1 MTFAAESLDD
11 CLLVERV
18 AVSKDRQAH
27 ARTFKLVR
35 AVQTIE
41 HLEELVRV
49 RHVEPDAVVS
59 DEVDSLSP
67 LEARGDF
74 HAGARS
80 GAAELEGVAKEVRQ
94 DLLQESPIPD
104 GRW

>member
-1 MTFAAESLDD
+1 MSLDD
-11 CLLVERV
+11 ALHQG
-18 AVSKDRQAH
+18 QAH
-27 ARTFKLVR
+27 PRTFKLVR

-80 GAAELEGVAKEVRQ
+80 GAAELEGVAEEVRQ
-94 DLLQESPIPD
+94 NLRSEEHTSELQSPYDLVCRLLL
-104 GRW
+104 